1 MYNSQDVAERIK
13 LLAQKRNVSVKQVL
27 SDTGLGFNTMSNMKT
42 SMPKSDNLA
51 KIADYLNCS
60 VDYLLGRTD
69 NPNVT
74 GISVTDNNQMSLT
87 GNNSISIN
95 ANPNDSISDSS
106 DDRQLFD
113 MIKNLDLVDR
123 SKIILH
129 IDELKNKKWKVV

>member
-1 MYNSQDVAERIK
+1 MYEAYQIAERIK
-13 LLAQKRNVSVKQVL
+13 VAAKSRNIVIKVMLEECGL
-27 SDTGLGFNTMSNMKT
+27 SKNTLS
-42 SMPKSDNLA
+42 SMISGGSTPKSENLA

-95 ANPNDSISDSS
+95 ANPNNSTSDSS

-129 IDELKNKKWKVV
+129 IDELKNKK